1 MERKTLFNDGW
12 QFHMGELEQKPCSAR
27 SKTGMCGG
35 AANLTNAEGGFY
47 PLPERFWGLFGAQG
61 KEAGNQVVH
70 LVPELTDSWEPVSLP
85 HDWHIRQDY
94 INPGDT
100 ANSEADM
107 TNVGSDSLPNGV
119 GYYRKVFSLP
129 AEAEGQRLFLEFEGV
144 MHNASIWMNGFLIA
158 QHFSGYS
165 GFAVDISEYANYGDE
180 GKNALLVRTDSE
192 ELEGWWSDGAGIYRD
207 IWLTCVPMV
216 HIARDGIFARTTLLE
231 KDHAE
236 VRVSAELEN
245 SGAESWSGNVCF
257 RLYDPNGV
265 LATQETVCADT
276 KAFAN
281 GSAEVT
287 FQLEQPALWDLEHPN
302 LYRAEVELT
311 DGASDKDSV
320 SFGVRTVEYTQK
332 GLLLNG
338 QLVDLKGVCVHQD
351 FAGVGSAMTRD
362 ILHYRLQRIKDMGG
376 NAYRSA
382 HHAAT
387 RALLEECDRMGILVL
402 NEVRHFDVQ
411 AESIADLQD
420 MIRGSRNHPCV
431 FMYCMENEEFIECIP
446 QGRRILKR
454 MIALGHALDDTR
466 AFTTATQFGRDD
478 VDYLALTDVAG
489 YNYDNGQAQTFL
501 QAYPKGRVMA
511 TEDVSFLSTRG
522 VYEDSPEHGWCDC
535 YEGENYYFKIM
546 RRNGIDPGTMGGA
559 VSSLELTHTYF
570 NNRIKT
576 PQLGGMF
583 LWTAFDY
590 RGETF
595 PWNWPAV
602 VSSYGAMDYCGF
614 EKDSFYYW
622 RSLWTSEPMVHCL
635 PGWDLAGQ
643 EGQTVRIELYSNC
656 QEVELFV
663 NDVSVGRKA
672 HTLGRVTSWE
682 VTYQPGTL
690 RAVGYNDGVQ
700 AAEQIHRTPGEPAML
715 KLEPVHTGEQDVL
728 VKVSVT
734 DDAGLTC
741 LRACLP
747 VTFTA
752 EGGTV
757 IGVGNGDPAC
767 HESDV
772 TNTRTTFN
780 GLGLAIIRRNGSEPL
795 TVTAETS
802 GFPKAVCT
810 L

>member
-1 MERKTLFNDGW
+1 MLRKALFNDGW
-12 QFHMGELEQKPCSAR
+12 QFHMGELEQKPCPAR
-27 SKTGMCGG
+27 AKTGMCGG
-35 AANLTNAEGGFY
+35 ASNLTNAEGGFY
-47 PLPERFWGLFGAQG
+47 PLPERYWAIFGAQDAS
-61 KEAGNQVVH
+61 AGNQVYN
-70 LVPELTDSWEPVSLP
+70 LVPALTDKWEPVTLP

-94 INPGDT
+94 ITPSAPGDT
-100 ANSEADM
+100 QSSMD
-107 TNVGSDSLPNGV
+107 NVGSDCLPNGV

-129 AEAEGQRLFLEFEGV
+129 AEAEGQRLILEFEGV
-144 MHNASIWMNGFLIA
+144 MHNAVIWMNGFLVA

-165 GFAVDISEYANYGDE
+165 GFTVDISEYAQYGEE
-180 GKNALLVRTDSE
+180 GQNVLLVRTDSF

-207 IWLTCVPMV
+207 IWLNCLPEV
-216 HIARDGIFARTTLLE
+216 HIAHDGIFARTTLQE
-231 KDHAE
+231 NGSAD
-236 VRVSAELEN
+236 VRVSAEIEN
-245 SGAESWSGNVCF
+245 SSATDWNGAVLF
-257 RLYDPNGV
+257 RLYSPADECI
-265 LATQETVCADT
+265 AQEKTDAAV
-276 KAFAN
+276 KAF
-281 GSAEVT
+281 SQDSTEVT
-287 FQLEQPALWDLEHPN
+287 FHLEQPSLWDLEHPD
-302 LYRAEVELT
+302 LYRIEVELT
-311 DGASDKDSV
+311 DGAKDVV
-320 SFGVRTVEYTQK
+320 SEHFGVRSVEYTQK

-338 QLVDLKGVCVHQD
+338 SLVDLKGVCVHQD
-351 FAGVGSAMTRD
+351 FAGVGTAMTRD
-362 ILHYRLQRIKDMGG
+362 ILRYRLQRIKDMGG

-387 RALLEECDRMGILVL
+387 RTLLDECDRLGILVL
-402 NEVRHFDVQ
+402 NEVRHFDMQ

-431 FMYCMENEEFIECIP
+431 FMYCLENEEFVECMP

-454 MIALGHALDDTR
+454 LMALGHALDDTR
-466 AFTTATQFGRDD
+466 SFTTATQFGRDD
-478 VDYLALTDVAG
+478 ANYLALTDVAG
-489 YNYDNGQAQTFL
+489 YNYDNGNAQAFL
-501 QAYPKGRVMA
+501 QEYPEGRVMA

-522 VYEDSPEHGWCDC
+522 VYQDSPEHGWCDC

-602 VSSYGAMDYCGF
+602 ISSYGAMDYCGF

-622 RSLWTSEPMVHCL
+622 RSLWKSEPMVHCL
-635 PGWDLAGQ
+635 PHWDLAGM

-663 NDVSVGRKA
+663 NGTSVGRKV
-672 HTLGRVTSWE
+672 HTLGRVTAWD

-690 RAVGYNDGVQ
+690 RAVGYNNGTV
-700 AAEQIHRTPGEPAML
+700 AAEQIHSTPGQPSLL
-715 KLEPVHTGEQDVL
+715 KLEPVYTGEQEVL
-728 VKVSVT
+728 LKVSVT
-734 DDAGLTC
+734 DEAGLLC
-741 LRACLP
+741 QHACLP

-752 EGGTV
+752 QNGTV
-757 IGVGNGDPAC
+757 LGVGNGDPAC
-767 HESDV
+767 HESQV
-772 TNTRTTFN
+772 GNTQTTFN
-780 GLGLAIIRRNGSEPL
+780 GLGLVIVRRENTEPL
-795 TVTAETS
+795 TVS
-802 GFPKAVCT
+802 VQSPDFPVACYT